1 MRTYTTVFESFTP
14 VGWKHFLACDLPAE
28 VLRLAS
34 SESVSSAMKIW
45 TRHKGELCFTLTPD
59 WLDSLLGHIDQSV
72 DWTELS
78 DWLKD
83 HVIPVVL
90 RNKKR
95 ENYSSVIVKHVERL
109 AIDYELCHKVS

>member
-1 MRTYTTVFESFTP
+1 MKTYTTVFESFTS

-59 WLDSLLGHIDQSV
+59 WLDSLLGHIDQGV